1 MTIPEFTY
9 TVLCKPRPVRAVV
22 NSLIRYVVPE
32 TIDRFGARIFLNP
45 SDPVVS
51 GALTFNV
58 YEKAETAFF
67 NAVLR
72 EGMTVV
78 DVGANV
84 GYYSGLALVRIGNR
98 GRLVAF
104 EPSAETREYLQ
115 KTIQANSKGN
125 AWIVP
130 KAVSD
135 TQGTATLFINEDNRG
150 DNRLYENA
158 LCSRSETIET
168 TTLDEELAS
177 LGVDSIDLLKMD
189 VQGFEGHVIR
199 GMQQSVARSPNFIV
213 MSEFWPFGLT
223 SAGSDPVEVLKTFES
238 WGLVIYELLPEC
250 RVQPIVDKPEFIGRY
265 KGREY
270 TNIVAARHGALPP
283 AVRVMGGSR

>member
-22 NSLIRYVVPE
+22 NSLIRHVVPE
-32 TIDRFGARIFLNP
+32 AVERFGATVFLNP
-45 SDPVVS
+45 ADPVVS

-67 NAVLR
+67 TAVLG
-72 EGMTVV
+72 ECMTVV

-84 GYYSGLALVRIGNR
+84 GYYSALALVRIGN

-104 EPSAETREYLQ
+104 EPSAETREYLK
-115 KTIQANSKGN
+115 KTIQANSRGN
-125 AWIVP
+125 AHIVP

-135 TQGTATLFINEDNRG
+135 SEGTATLFINEDNRG
-150 DNRLYENA
+150 DNRLYDNA

-168 TTLDEELAS
+168 VTLDSALAS
-177 LGVDSIDLLKMD
+177 LGIESMDILKMD

-199 GMQQSVARSPNFIV
+199 GMQQTVQRSPNLIV

-223 SAGSDPVEVLKTFES
+223 SAGSDPTAVLATFES
-238 WGLVIYELLPEC
+238 WGLIVYELLTGC
-250 RVQPIVDKPEFIGRY
+250 RVQPIHDKTAFIARY

-270 TNIVAARHGALPP
+270 TNIVAARPHALPS
-283 AVRVMGGSR
+283 AVAIVGVQ